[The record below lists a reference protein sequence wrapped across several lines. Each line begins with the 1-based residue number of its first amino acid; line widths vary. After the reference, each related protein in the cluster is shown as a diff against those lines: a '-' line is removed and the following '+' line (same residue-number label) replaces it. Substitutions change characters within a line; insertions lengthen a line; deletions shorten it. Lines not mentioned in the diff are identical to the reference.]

1 MCTQVKIRA
10 LDAVLPPDLIKQTE
24 MNKKT
29 MKAAATFVVNLID
42 ETICHAANKLPHG
55 LDAFPGDRLCQA
67 RLMILP
73 ELFEKPEV
81 CKELQE
87 LSEKI
92 KVGLGKEIATLEISP
107 DVNYLMNCRL
117 LKITR
122 TVKSIEPSGILLSKT
137 DHRQLASLSNELTGK
152 ACEKITQHACTRI
165 SKETMERLQEYGRRM
180 RVTEL
185 HQRMLDHVVVFSPPN
200 FPPRS
205 FGCQFFTV
213 HLALHCLSQRKNPLA
228 IKTIVPEGPSRLIFF
243 KAQENDFEF
252 QEAPQLEKTSYVA
265 IFQAVVP
272 SEKALVAKVKEIGFV
287 ELILRYSAQET
298 PFEHTSS
305 LSDVK
310 DLEAR
315 TLIEEYRKKAAESGC
330 DEKLIRIHHLYS
342 STIQEE
348 VK

>member
-10 LDAVLPPDLIKQTE
+10 FDAVLPPELIKQTE
-24 MNKKT
+24 TNEKT
-29 MKAAATFVVNLID
+29 MTAAATFVVNLID
-42 ETICHAANKLPHG
+42 ETIRHVQSRLPHG

-67 RLMILP
+67 RLIILP
-73 ELFEKPEV
+73 ELLEKPEV
-81 CKELQE
+81 CKELQT
-87 LSEKI
+87 LSERI
-92 KVGLGKEIATLEISP
+92 KVEKGIASLEISP

-137 DHRQLASLSNELTGK
+137 DHKQLATLSKELTGK
-152 ACEKITQHACTRI
+152 AFEKITQNACTRV
-165 SKETMERLQEYGRRM
+165 SKETLERLQEYGRRM

-213 HLALHCLSQRKNPLA
+213 KLALLRLLEQKNPLA
-228 IKTIVPEGPSRLIFF
+228 IKTIVPEGASQFIFF
-243 KAQENDFEF
+243 KAQGNDFMF
-252 QEAPQLEKTSYVA
+252 QEAPQLEKRSYVA

-272 SEKALVAKVKEIGFV
+272 SEKALVAKVQEIGFV

-305 LSDVK
+305 LDSVK
-310 DLEAR
+310 ELEAR

-330 DEKLIRIHHLYS
+330 DEKLMRIHHLYS